1 MCGCS
6 GGGGRNAFW
15 RTFLIG
21 DGGGDFR
28 GRFGAGGM
36 WYLRLGWR
44 FCDGGGG
51 SRAGGFRIG
60 GESYFEAG
68 LGLFDGKDIFLVVVE
83 SNVGRRK
90 NAQCRW
96 VSLCYS
102 DVGRIFEI
110 VFLFQW
116 IVT

>member
-6 GGGGRNAFW
+6 GGGGRSAFW
-15 RTFLIG
+15 RTFLNG

-44 FCDGGGG
+44 FWDGGGG

-68 LGLFDGKDIFLVVVE
+68 LGLF
-83 SNVGRRK
+83 
-90 NAQCRW
+90 
-96 VSLCYS
+96 
-102 DVGRIFEI
+102 
-110 VFLFQW
+110 
-116 IVT
+116 